1 MKELRSVIA
10 KNIQTLRIEHGL
22 TQLELAGI
30 LNYSD
35 KAISKWE
42 RAEAIPDVTVLK
54 QIADRFG
61 VSVDY
66 LLTEE
71 HDESLSEIK
80 LRKLVQRNHFI
91 IALVSVIGVFVL
103 ATFVFSLLL
112 LVDSAFAPW
121 LVFIYASVISSIVAL
136 VLNCVWGSKRGT
148 LVIISVLLWTVI
160 ASIYLSLLVTLDFNF
175 WQIFLVGAPSQAIIL
190 VLSGMRA
197 IKIRK
202 ERMVTDVDDASDAA
216 PSPEKAE

>member
-10 KNIQTLRIEHGL
+10 KNIQTLRTENGL
-22 TQLELAGI
+22 TQLELAEL

-54 QIADRFG
+54 QLADRFG

-66 LLTEE
+66 LLEEE
-71 HDESLSEIK
+71 HNNSLSEAR
-80 LRKLVQRNHFI
+80 LQRLVKRNRFI
-91 IALVSVIGVFVL
+91 IALVSVIGVFAL

-112 LVDSAFAPW
+112 IIHSDFAPW
-121 LVFIYASVISSIVAL
+121 LIFVYAAPVSSIVAL
-136 VLNCVWGSKRGT
+136 VLNCVWGKRRNT

-160 ASIYLSLLVTLDFNF
+160 SATYLSLLVCLEFNF
-175 WQIFLVGAPSQAIIL
+175 WAMFLVGIPSQAIIL
-190 VLSGMRA
+190 VLSGMSRT
-197 IKIRK
+197 KNRK
-202 ERMVTDVDDASDAA
+202 EREGRNVNDADDAA
-216 PSPEKAE
+216 PSAEKAG